1 MTNEVEKIILE
12 DVSNDKISY
21 QENVAYLAY
30 KEIWKFILHIKDCD
44 FTTIKIRFNVDR
56 ILDICSINETDGIK
70 YEVEGK
76 EVNGTWNTYYEGSN
90 HYNIKNIMKT
100 SIDINLLLR
109 LLYEDGFYINHLDDD
124 NKMLVYIEIKKYD
137 IEKCI
142 RSTLLRNKVLKLEK
156 VGNI

>member
-1 MTNEVEKIILE
+1 
-12 DVSNDKISY
+12 
-21 QENVAYLAY
+21 
-30 KEIWKFILHIKDCD
+30 
-44 FTTIKIRFNVDR
+44 
-56 ILDICSINETDGIK
+56 
-70 YEVEGK
+70 
-76 EVNGTWNTYYEGSN
+76 
-90 HYNIKNIMKT
+90 MKT